1 MVDICRLADKN
12 TLMIIFVFALLDDGN
27 IDLWKRICV
36 RVLNTH
42 FLLYDPLVSLRNETL
57 KYVIVASY
65 LKRTDIY

>member
-27 IDLWKRICV
+27 IDLWKRVCV
-36 RVLNTH
+36 RVLNTY